1 MRPGPIT
8 GRGAAWP
15 RASLWQLFDHSLAA
29 LLVLWLPF
37 ALLRQIDAFVAF
49 RSTAELGS
57 DLALAAVLIAGV
69 CLVLS
74 ALGLGLRLLLGVL
87 RIEAPR
93 ADRAAW
99 ALVLIPCLWVCVWQ
113 LGGTGWAWVKLSSG
127 ADVSLSP
134 HARSALTVLLM
145 LALGWTLWRG
155 KAHHVA
161 LLLMQLL
168 QAIRSLAM
176 LLLGIALLALA
187 WQPPRVLRAP
197 TVPGLD
203 ASSKR
208 PQAPLK
214 DIFLITIDTLAEAD
228 AQVCGNGPTLMPQ
241 LRKFAAQATCFSR
254 AYSSANFTT
263 PSTISLETGA
273 LPWHHWGVQ
282 IVAKAAPPLQQ
293 QSLAHGLRQ
302 AGFRTLSFS
311 ANILASPR
319 HHGTDL
325 GYDDQ
330 RISDTTSLGSQ
341 PRVLLTRFPDTT
353 LPFWLSS
360 LVPFL
365 DTLDV
370 YLHGTEHPYP
380 PELTYE
386 PALAA
391 IRQSPAT
398 FAWIHTLPPHDP
410 FLPPPSTRG
419 RLLPTKQLARW
430 SEQMGMTAFSDRQRE
445 AVRLHR
451 LRYQESI
458 LGADEALGRLLDSLR
473 SQGRLDSALVIITS
487 DHGESFAH
495 GYLGHAGDILSDD
508 VLRVPLVI
516 KLPGQREARTVDTP
530 VSLVDVAATMADM
543 GGAPPLQ
550 QQDGRSLR
558 PALLGEPFPAQPVFA
573 MAMERQSR
581 FAPIRQGRY
590 AVIDGTLKL
599 VLDKGT
605 GRAQLYELSQDPA
618 EMTDL
623 SATRPQDRE
632 RLQQM
637 LEVRLRAAETRR
649 QALFGPH

>member
-1 MRPGPIT
+1 MRRSPT
-8 GRGAAWP
+8 TERGAAWP
-15 RASLWQLFDHSLAA
+15 RASLWQLFGHSLAA
-29 LLVLWLPF
+29 LMVLWLPF

-49 RSTAELGS
+49 RTPAELGA
-57 DLALAAVLIAGV
+57 DMALAAVLIGVV
-69 CLVLS
+69 CLALS
-74 ALGLGLRLLLGVL
+74 AMGLGLRLLLGRL
-87 RIEAPR
+87 RLAAPQAER
-93 ADRAAW
+93 TVW

-113 LGGTGWAWVKLSSG
+113 LGGTGWAWLKLSSG
-127 ADVSLSP
+127 SDISLSP
-134 HARSALTVLLM
+134 HARSALTLLLM

-155 KAHHVA
+155 KARRA
-161 LLLMQLL
+161 AQLLLQLL
-168 QAIRSLAM
+168 QAIRSLS
-176 LLLGIALLALA
+176 LLLLAVAVLALA
-187 WQPPRVLRAP
+187 WHPPRLLRAP
-197 TVPGLD
+197 TAPDQALRR
-203 ASSKR
+203 SQ
-208 PQAPLK
+208 PQPLVK

-228 AQVCGNGPTLMPQ
+228 ARVCGSGPTLMPQ
-241 LRKFAAQATCFSR
+241 LRRFAAQATCFSR

-273 LPWHHWGVQ
+273 LPWNHWGVQ
-282 IVAKAAPPLQQ
+282 IVAKAARPHQE
-293 QSLAHGLRQ
+293 QSLAHGLRE
-302 AGFRTLSFS
+302 AGYRTLSFS

-325 GYDDQ
+325 GYDEQ
-330 RISDTTSLGSQ
+330 RISETTSLGSQ

-370 YLHGTEHPYP
+370 YLHGSEHPYP

-391 IRQSPAT
+391 IRRSPST

-410 FLPPPSTRG
+410 FLPPASTRG
-419 RLLPTKQLARW
+419 RLLPTRQLVRW
-430 SEQMGMTAFSDRQRE
+430 SEQMGMTAFSDKQQE

-458 LGADEALGRLLDSLR
+458 LGADEALGRLLDSLQA
-473 SQGRLDSALVIITS
+473 QGRLDDALVIITS

-508 VLRVPLVI
+508 VLRVPLVV

-530 VSLVDVAATMADM
+530 VSLVDVAATMADF
-543 GGAPPLQ
+543 GGAATPE

-558 PALLGEPFPAQPVFA
+558 PALLGEPFPARPVFA

-581 FAPIRQGRY
+581 FTPIRRGRY

-605 GRAQLYELSQDPA
+605 GQTQLYELSQDPG
-618 EMTDL
+618 ELVDL
-623 SATRPQDRE
+623 STARPQDRH

-637 LEVRLRAAETRR
+637 LDIRLNAAEARR
-649 QALFGPH
+649 QALFSSR